1 MSSYARQEQDAAKTT
16 QFHTTIEIE
25 QAGYNK
31 LHILTKPKSKGKS
44 RKGLKRS

>member
-25 QAGYNK
+25 K
-31 LHILTKPKSKGKS
+31 LAITNYIYSPNQKAKGKAE
-44 RKGLKRS
+44 KD